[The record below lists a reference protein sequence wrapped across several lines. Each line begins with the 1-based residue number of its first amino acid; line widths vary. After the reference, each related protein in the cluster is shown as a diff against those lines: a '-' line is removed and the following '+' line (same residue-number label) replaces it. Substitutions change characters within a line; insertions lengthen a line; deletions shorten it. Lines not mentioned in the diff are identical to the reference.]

1 VLYLDSFK
9 VTVFRSFQFL
19 LYFSFMFSIKGPYF
33 RFCTLWCSNLKY
45 YNEFYILYNLS
56 SIKLSLYCASDEI
69 NSVLYLNCEV
79 FNTTD
84 LLQITDNLYHIIL
97 YRIHL
102 AMNRIRTHNFSY
114 SALRKYYIN
123 MKTNI
128 CFMHS
133 LDEKHAQIFYN
144 INDLYHLGRMHIWLL
159 FNI

>member
-1 VLYLDSFK
+1 M
-9 VTVFRSFQFL
+9 VFR
-19 LYFSFMFSIKGPYF
+19 
-33 RFCTLWCSNLKY
+33 
-45 YNEFYILYNLS
+45 
-56 SIKLSLYCASDEI
+56 
-69 NSVLYLNCEV
+69 
-79 FNTTD
+79 TTD

-97 YRIHL
+97 YRVHI

-144 INDLYHLGRMHIWLL
+144 INDLYHLGRMHI
-159 FNI
+159 FHG